1 MQKTIGRLA
10 EKTPEVCETVSG
22 LLVKKAFT
30 YQIMAL
36 NDLHVFSQL
45 SIANISL
52 RITIAYSG
60 AFGVLKH
67 RLKQIF
73 ESVESLP
80 DEESKGPA
88 FGVHER
94 LTVKYE
100 SEKHISLH
108 WRSDPISD
116 MVSDSVVALVL
127 NISREIPKAVVESEE
142 ATKTEEENNKK
153 AEKVIHA
160 LLVSLFGDVKF
171 GENGKL
177 VISVDG
183 NVAHLDKQSG
193 NFESENEGLKERV
206 RVAFQRIQNVVKP
219 IPLSVS

>member
-1 MQKTIGRLA
+1 MYFNSEKIAKTIGRLA
-10 EKTPEVCETVSG
+10 ENTPEVGVTVSG

-30 YQIMAL
+30 NQIMAL
-36 NDLHVFSQL
+36 DDLLVFAQL
-45 SIANISL
+45 STANISQ

-73 ESVESLP
+73 ESEESLP
-80 DEESKGPA
+80 DEESEGPA

-127 NISREIPKAVVESEE
+127 NISREIPMVVVESEE
-142 ATKTEEENNKK
+142 ATKTEEETIRKQK
-153 AEKVIHA
+153 RLSMHF
-160 LLVSLFGDVKF
+160 LFLCL
-171 GENGKL
+171 ERM
-177 VISVDG
+177 G
-183 NVAHLDKQSG
+183 NW
-193 NFESENEGLKERV
+193 
-206 RVAFQRIQNVVKP
+206 
-219 IPLSVS
+219 